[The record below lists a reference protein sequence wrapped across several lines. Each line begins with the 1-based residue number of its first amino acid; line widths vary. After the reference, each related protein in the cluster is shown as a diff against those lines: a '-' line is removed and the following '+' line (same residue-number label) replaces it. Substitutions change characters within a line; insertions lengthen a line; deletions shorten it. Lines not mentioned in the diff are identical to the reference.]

1 MAKDYK
7 TAVIRCTLNWVC
19 FNSLNKKSGKFQ
31 VECCNLNDA
40 DQKKLK
46 DIGLGERV
54 RVRDDKPEYGTF
66 ITVKSNMKDEQY
78 RNNENDI
85 RWFDVTY
92 ADRMPVDL
100 IKIGNGTEGLVK
112 VMAVP
117 YDNDFGKGIKADIT
131 AVVVT
136 KLVEYEGG
144 DNNDDLYEA
153 AGNLPE
159 IVDSDGENRVTDGD
173 GWDEAAAEAV

>member
-7 TAVIRCTLNWVC
+7 TAVVRCTMNWVC

-40 DQKKLK
+40 DQKKLA
-46 DIGLGERV
+46 DIGLAGRV
-54 RVRDDKPEYGTF
+54 RSRDDKPEYGVF
-66 ITVKSNMKDEQY
+66 ITVKSNMKAEQY
-78 RNNENDI
+78 RDNETDV

-100 IKIGNGTEGLVK
+100 NKIGNGTEGLVK
-112 VMAVP
+112 VTAVP
-117 YDNDFGKGIKADIT
+117 YDNDFGKGIKADLT

-136 KLVEYEGG
+136 KMVEYEGA

-159 IVDSDGENRVTDGD
+159 QSESVDEGKAGND
-173 GWDEAAAEAV
+173 GWDDAAGDAV